1 MKTPSY
7 ILLAVLL
14 GALFCG
20 CSKKSNGTAM
30 TYPVHRGNLDI
41 SVLESG
47 TLKSEQS
54 NNIKQQISKLV
65 KIQYIIDEGT
75 MLTEKDVAD
84 GTIIVQME
92 SRDFED
98 AVYERQT
105 NFENS
110 EASVIKAEE
119 DLAIQMSTNESSIRS
134 DELNVIYAINDLK
147 KLVGEELAEIYSK
160 EEPTDIAALLTDPRL
175 GGQALLDLVTYK
187 SDIELAQI
195 KLNRAIQT
203 LEYTQKLYEK
213 QFVSKNELDTD
224 ALDVESQK
232 KTLKTTQGKYDIF
245 VTYDFIKDF
254 YKARATL
261 QEAQDKLQRTRAQ
274 ARSKQ
279 VSAESTLRTARQSLV
294 RDTSRLEEAKRDLE
308 HCTIRATSPGLVVY
322 EPQPS
327 WSNEG
332 PIKAGSEIRPGQNI
346 IQLPDLSR
354 MSVNVKVHETQI
366 DLVAVGQSA
375 TITIDALPGQ
385 VFSGEV
391 IRKSILPD
399 AQRRWMSEDVKV
411 YSTEIAIKNPGGKI
425 SLRPGMNATAE
436 ISIERLENVLYVPS
450 QSIFTDENEQH
461 FCYDAATSKAIP
473 VSIGK
478 RNRIF
483 VEITSGLNEGDVIL
497 MTPPVTSRNSSNPEG
512 KDSKPQEK

>member
-1 MKTPSY
+1 MKITSQ
-7 ILLAVLL
+7 ILLGVLL
-14 GALFCG
+14 GAILCG
-20 CSKKSNGTAM
+20 CSKQSNGTAM
-30 TYPVHRGNLDI
+30 TYRVQQGDLDI
-41 SVLESG
+41 TVLESG
-47 TLKSEQS
+47 TIQSELY
-54 NNIKQQISKLV
+54 NNIKQHISKMV

-75 MLTEKDVAD
+75 MLTEKDVEE
-84 GTIIVQME
+84 GTVIVQME

-105 NFENS
+105 SFENS
-110 EASVIKAEE
+110 EAAVIKAEE
-119 DLAIQMSTNESSIRS
+119 DLAIQISTNESSIRTA
-134 DELNVIYAINDLK
+134 ELNVIYAINDLK
-147 KLVGEELAEIYSK
+147 KLVGEELAELYSDK
-160 EEPTDIAALLTDPRL
+160 EPEDIGALLSDKRL
-175 GGQALLDLVTYK
+175 GGQALLDMVTFK

-195 KLNRAIQT
+195 KLNRAEQT
-203 LEYTQKLYEK
+203 LEFTQKLYEK

-232 KTLKTTQGKYDIF
+232 KSLQTTQGKYDIF

-261 QEAQDKLQRTRAQ
+261 REARDNLERTRAQ

-294 RDTSRLEEAKRDLE
+294 RDTSRLNEAKQDLE
-308 HCTIRATSPGLVVY
+308 NCTIRATATGLVVY
-322 EPQPS
+322 EPQNQ

-332 PIKAGSEIRPGQNI
+332 PLKAGSEIRPGQNI

-354 MSVNVKVHETQI
+354 MSVNVKVHESQVDI
-366 DLVAVGQSA
+366 VEVGQKA

-385 VFSGEV
+385 VFTGEV

-411 YSTEIAIKNPGGKI
+411 YTTEIAIRNPGEKV

-436 ISIERLENVLYVPS
+436 ISIEKLENVVYVPT
-450 QSIFTDENEQH
+450 QSIYTDDKEQH
-461 FCYDAATSKAIP
+461 FCYDAATSRAIP
-473 VSIGK
+473 VTIGK
-478 RNRIF
+478 RNRVF
-483 VEITSGLNEGDVIL
+483 VEITSGLKAGQLIL
-497 MTPPVTSRNSSNPEG
+497 MTPPVTSRNSSEG
-512 KDSKPQEK
+512 EGEEESQES